1 MTARRPALVHTIGL
15 LAALTIALS
24 ACAPNAS
31 AAATS
36 SSSSASASSP
46 PSPAST
52 AKTDPR
58 LRVVTVGDSLMSG
71 FGLDLGEAWPVL
83 LAGRAHLSLT
93 NLACSGMGFVVS
105 GDCGTPYVGF
115 APALA
120 ALQPD
125 LVIIE
130 SSSNDFGEDP
140 DDVYSET
147 VVTVEQMHEA
157 APDARIVGL
166 STIWNDDSTDDLPE
180 EVAVTSDALRDA
192 LDLVGGTYVD
202 VGQPLAGHPEWMQ
215 DDDVHP
221 TAAGQKAIEKSVMES
236 LQSAGVLT

>member
-1 MTARRPALVHTIGL
+1 MTARRPALLHTVGL

-24 ACAPNAS
+24 ACAPNVP
-31 AAATS
+31 AAPS
-36 SSSSASASSP
+36 SSPSPLSSSP
-46 PSPAST
+46 SHSPGST

-166 STIWNDDSTDDLPE
+166 STIWNDDPDVPDDT
-180 EVAVTSDALRDA
+180 AVTSDALRDA
-192 LDLVGGTYVD
+192 VDAVGGTFVE

-215 DDDVHP
+215 EDDVHP
-221 TAAGQKAIEKSVMES
+221 TPRGQRAIEQTVMS
-236 LQSAGVLT
+236 ALQDAGILP

>member
-1 MTARRPALVHTIGL
+1 MTVRRPLV
-15 LAALTIALS
+15 ALS
-24 ACAPNAS
+24 AVLVAALAACAPQPAPAPAPTLTFSAASPAPNAS
-31 AAATS
+31 ATT
-36 SSSSASASSP
+36 P
-46 PSPAST
+46 
-52 AKTDPR
+52 PR

-71 FGLDLGEAWPVL
+71 FGLDLGQAWPVL

-140 DDVYSET
+140 DDIAAET
-147 VVTVEQMHEA
+147 LTTVEEMQEA
-157 APDARIVGL
+157 APNARLVGL
-166 STIWNDDSTDDLPE
+166 STIWNDEDDMPE
-180 EVAVTSDALRDA
+180 EVHLTSDALADA
-192 LDLVGGTYVD
+192 LDLVDGTYID
-202 VGQPLAGHPEWMQ
+202 VGQPLAGHPDWMQ
-215 DDDVHP
+215 PDDVHP
-221 TAAGQKAIEKSVMES
+221 TARGQKAIEQTVMS
-236 LQSAGVLT
+236 RLQAAGVLP